1 MIVIPPGFG
10 ESAASPS
17 VQAFYAEDRFQQAQ
31 VGQGIVQG
39 VLDEITLRRAGVE
52 RGLSI
57 EAQAVDSKG
66 LEYVDFLVPGII
78 SMAIMQMG
86 IFSVVFSLIQFR
98 QQGVLRRLYA
108 TPIRPHNFLIG
119 QVFTRLLVSIVQV
132 AVLLGVSVLI
142 FGVKVE
148 GNFGY
153 LFVLAVLGGA
163 LFIAIGFVVSG
174 FAKNEEVGAPLA
186 NIIALPM
193 MFLSGVFFPTDT
205 LPGFLEDIV
214 QYLPLTF
221 LADGMREVAIQGA
234 SLTEIPWELLGLVV
248 WLAIAFHS
256 GYQGFQVGVRLK
268 SGGLDMHDF
277 QGREI
282 FESVAEM
289 VNPKHTVVMVHD
301 MQNDFL
307 HDDGIFKK
315 AGESIDVSGFL
326 GNLVDFV
333 AKARSHGVR
342 IWQTNFTSLPNLG
355 AYDDPLANKR
365 WNLGRGPGEAPVCQ
379 PDDSRDLGLSDD

>member
-1 MIVIPPGFG
+1 MPG
-10 ESAASPS
+10 
-17 VQAFYAEDRFQQAQ
+17 V
-31 VGQGIVQG
+31 
-39 VLDEITLRRAGVE
+39 
-52 RGLSI
+52 
-57 EAQAVDSKG
+57 
-66 LEYVDFLVPGII
+66 I

-148 GNFGY
+148 GNLGY

-205 LPGFLEDIV
+205 LPGVLEDIA

-248 WLAIAFHS
+248 WLAIAFIAATRV
-256 GYQGFQVGVRLK
+256 F
-268 SGGLDMHDF
+268 
-277 QGREI
+277 
-282 FESVAEM
+282 
-289 VNPKHTVVMVHD
+289 
-301 MQNDFL
+301 
-307 HDDGIFKK
+307 
-315 AGESIDVSGFL
+315 
-326 GNLVDFV
+326 
-333 AKARSHGVR
+333 
-342 IWQTNFTSLPNLG
+342 
-355 AYDDPLANKR
+355 R
-365 WNLGRGPGEAPVCQ
+365 WE
-379 PDDSRDLGLSDD
+379 

>member
-1 MIVIPPGFG
+1 MHPTFALTIASLKMYYRNRQAIFWTLVLPLMFIVIFGLLNFGSFSNVDMGVVDEAETPAADILTGVLEDSEVVEMSLGARDVEMQALEDGDRDIVIVILPGFG
-10 ESAASPS
+10 ESASSPT

-57 EAQAVDSKG
+57 ETQAVDSKG

-142 FGVKVE
+142 FDVKVE
-148 GNFGY
+148 GNLGY

-248 WLAIAFHS
+248 WLVIAFIAATRV
-256 GYQGFQVGVRLK
+256 F
-268 SGGLDMHDF
+268 
-277 QGREI
+277 
-282 FESVAEM
+282 
-289 VNPKHTVVMVHD
+289 
-301 MQNDFL
+301 
-307 HDDGIFKK
+307 
-315 AGESIDVSGFL
+315 
-326 GNLVDFV
+326 
-333 AKARSHGVR
+333 
-342 IWQTNFTSLPNLG
+342 
-355 AYDDPLANKR
+355 R
-365 WNLGRGPGEAPVCQ
+365 WE
-379 PDDSRDLGLSDD
+379 

>member
-1 MIVIPPGFG
+1 MHPTFALTIASLKMYYRNRQAIFWTLVLPLMFIVIFGLLNFGSFSNVDMGVVDEAETQAADILTGVLEDSEVVELSLGAKDAEMQALEDGDRDIVIVIPPGFG
-10 ESAASPS
+10 ELAASPS

-142 FGVKVE
+142 FDVKVE
-148 GNFGY
+148 GNLGY

-174 FAKNEEVGAPLA
+174 FCEERGSRGSVGKHHRIAYDVPLRGL
-186 NIIALPM
+186 LPY
-193 MFLSGVFFPTDT
+193 GHTAR
-205 LPGFLEDIV
+205 LPGGHSPV
-214 QYLPLTF
+214 PA
-221 LADGMREVAIQGA
+221 ADFPGRRDAGSGHPGRKPYGDSLGVVGPGGMARD
-234 SLTEIPWELLGLVV
+234 S
-248 WLAIAFHS
+248 FHS
-256 GYQGFQVGVRLK
+256 GYQGFQVGV
-268 SGGLDMHDF
+268 
-277 QGREI
+277 
-282 FESVAEM
+282 
-289 VNPKHTVVMVHD
+289 
-301 MQNDFL
+301 
-307 HDDGIFKK
+307 
-315 AGESIDVSGFL
+315 
-326 GNLVDFV
+326 
-333 AKARSHGVR
+333 
-342 IWQTNFTSLPNLG
+342 SLNQEG
-355 AYDDPLANKR
+355 
-365 WNLGRGPGEAPVCQ
+365 
-379 PDDSRDLGLSDD
+379 